1 MVYSDKQKSSG
12 GGIVVQEEAA
22 KEENMDD
29 IDIEAIWHLCYP
41 LLYYLHVYL

>member
-1 MVYSDKQKSSG
+1 MVYSEKQKGSG

-29 IDIEAIWHLCYP
+29 IDIEAI
-41 LLYYLHVYL
+41 